1 MSIYVNSQEDL
12 IFPYGGECDN
22 FRWRM
27 DACFLFTYIF
37 ILMII
42 R

>member
-1 MSIYVNSQEDL
+1 MPIYVDAQEDL
-12 IFPYGGECDN
+12 IFPYGGEWDD
-22 FRWRM
+22 FRWHM